1 MKQALSRHLSSHLS
15 SHLVP
20 SSPSQPGTPPRGTA
34 LDLGTRRAPLRGLLA
49 AALSFALVASAAW
62 LAPPSHAAPGTSCTG
77 STVHGSAVQ
86 DGSTWR
92 AYRGTTQLYSGGDM
106 LTAINTAIGGL
117 DAGRTSKQRVVVN
130 GSGTMS
136 ANARITLPSFTALE
150 SCGTI
155 HVTGTGSGNVA
166 GVYMRGATDIEVA
179 RLHLTGTPVYGIFAR
194 NVDNLRLRDIDM
206 RLSGGGIGIRIDNH
220 GDRSRFAR
228 NVQLNTVYV
237 SGAGSHAVE
246 TYGVD
251 GLTVGTVTARD
262 VGGSGLLLNET
273 INARVSVVDAVGA
286 GTGTGY
292 AAFRIANR
300 AGRVGSSYPTN
311 IEVGTVRASGGGRGV
326 FCVSESG
333 GLRINRVEL
342 TRTGNNPVLV
352 ENCTNVSLATTS
364 GTVVGGDVRLAA
376 RSEFAGNRDITLQNL
391 TLSSGARI
399 VENPC
404 ATNLTI
410 RNVTGPVVRCG

>member
-1 MKQALSRHLSSHLS
+1 MAPALRTTSLPARRRPRAALLATLASVALAATS
-15 SHLVP
+15 LVATAA
-20 SSPSQPGTPPRGTA
+20 PSQ
-34 LDLGTRRAPLRGLLA
+34 A
-49 AALSFALVASAAW
+49 A
-62 LAPPSHAAPGTSCTG
+62 GTSCTG
-77 STVHGSAVQ
+77 STVHGAAVQ

-92 AYRGTTQLYSGGDM
+92 AYRGSTQLYAGGDM

-136 ANARITLPSFTALE
+136 ANARITLPSYTTLE

-194 NVDNLRLRDIDM
+194 NVDNLRLREIDM
-206 RLSGGGIGIRIDNH
+206 RLSGGGIGVRIDNL
-220 GDRSRFAR
+220 GDTSRYAR
-228 NVQLNTVYV
+228 NITIDSAYV

-251 GLTVGTVTARD
+251 GLTVGTVTARG
-262 VGGSGLLLNET
+262 VGESGLLLNAT
-273 INARVSVVDAVGA
+273 INARISVVDAQNA

-311 IEVGTVRASGGGRGV
+311 IEVGTVRASGGGRGI
-326 FCVSESG
+326 FCVS
-333 GLRINRVEL
+333 
-342 TRTGNNPVLV
+342 
-352 ENCTNVSLATTS
+352 
-364 GTVVGGDVRLAA
+364 
-376 RSEFAGNRDITLQNL
+376 
-391 TLSSGARI
+391 
-399 VENPC
+399 
-404 ATNLTI
+404 
-410 RNVTGPVVRCG
+410 

>member
-1 MKQALSRHLSSHLS
+1 M
-15 SHLVP
+15 P
-20 SSPSQPGTPPRGTA
+20 SSLLARTA
-34 LDLGTRRAPLRGLLA
+34 RPARPARPLRPARRRAVLATLA
-49 AALSFALVASAAW
+49 AGATLVAGLVAAP
-62 LAPPSHAAPGTSCTG
+62 AAHAAPGTSCTG

-92 AYRGTTQLYSGGDM
+92 AYRGTRELWSGSDM
-106 LTAINTAIGGL
+106 LTAIQRAVDGL

-136 ANARITLPSFTALE
+136 ANARITLPSHTAFE

-155 HVTGTGSGNVA
+155 HVSGSGSGNVA
-166 GVYMRGATDIEVA
+166 GIYMRGVRDIEVA
-179 RLHLTGTPVYGIFAR
+179 RLAMTGTPVYGIFAR
-194 NVDNLRLRDIDM
+194 NVDDLRLRDVDM
-206 RLSGGGIGIRIDNH
+206 RLSGGGIGIRVDNH

-228 NVQLNTVYV
+228 NISIDRAYV

-251 GLTVGTVTARD
+251 GFTLGTLTARD
-262 VGGSGLLLNET
+262 VRESGLLLNQT
-273 INARVSVVDAVGA
+273 INARVGTVDAVNAGA
-286 GTGTGY
+286 GTGY

-311 IEVGTVRASGGGRGV
+311 IEVGTVRASGGGRGI

-333 GLRINRVEL
+333 GLRVNRVEL
-342 TRTGNNPVLV
+342 TNTGNNPVLI

-364 GTVVGGDVRLAA
+364 GTVSRGDVRLAERA
-376 RSEFAGNRDITLQNL
+376 DFPGNRDITLQNL
-391 TLSSGARI
+391 TLSNGARI

-404 ATNLTI
+404 ADNLVI
-410 RNVTGPVVRCG
+410 RNVSGPVQRC

>member
-1 MKQALSRHLSSHLS
+1 M
-15 SHLVP
+15 
-20 SSPSQPGTPPRGTA
+20 TT
-34 LDLGTRRAPLRGLLA
+34 DLLA
-49 AALSFALVASAAW
+49 PRARRTRARAALAGLAAVALAVTSLV

-92 AYRGTTQLYSGGDM
+92 AYRGSTQLWSGSDM
-106 LTAINTAIGGL
+106 LTAINTAIGAL

-136 ANARITLPSFTALE
+136 ANARITLPSYTTLE

-155 HVTGTGSGNVA
+155 HVSGSGSGNVA
-166 GVYMRGATDIEVA
+166 GVYARGATDIEVA
-179 RLHLTGTPVYGIFAR
+179 RLALTGTPVYGIFLR
-194 NVDNLRLRDIDM
+194 NVDNVRLRDIDM
-206 RLSGGGIGIRIDNH
+206 RLSGGGIGIRVDNH
-220 GDRSRFAR
+220 GDTSRYVR
-228 NVQLNTVYV
+228 NITINKAYV

-251 GLTVGTVTARD
+251 GLTVGTITARN
-262 VGGSGLLLNET
+262 VGESGLLLNAT
-273 INARVSVVDAVGA
+273 INATVSLVDAQGA

-300 AGRVGSSYPTN
+300 AGRIGSSYPTN
-311 IEVGTVRASGGGRGV
+311 IEVGTVKASGGGRGV

-342 TRTGNNPVLV
+342 VRTGNNPVLI
-352 ENCTNVSLATTS
+352 ENCTNVSLATS
-364 GTVVGGDVRLAA
+364 GGTVQGGDVRLAA
-376 RSEFAGNRDITLQNL
+376 RSDMTGNRDITLRNL
-391 TLSSGARI
+391 TLTDGARI
-399 VENPC
+399 VEKPC
-404 ATNLTI
+404 ASNLVISNVSGTI
-410 RNVTGPVVRCG
+410 VRC

>member
-1 MKQALSRHLSSHLS
+1 MATLR
-15 SHLVP
+15 P
-20 SSPSQPGTPPRGTA
+20 SPVRRTA
-34 LDLGTRRAPLRGLLA
+34 LTGLLA
-49 AALSFALVASAAW
+49 AALAAVTVV
-62 LAPPSHAAPGTSCTG
+62 LAPAVHAAPGTSCTG
-77 STVHGSAVQ
+77 SAVHASAVQ
-86 DGSTWR
+86 EGSTWR
-92 AYRGTTQLYSGGDM
+92 AYRGSTQVHSGSDM
-106 LTAINTAIGGL
+106 LTAINAAVGAL

-136 ANARITLPSFTALE
+136 ADARITLPSFTTLE

-155 HVTGTGSGNVA
+155 HVSGSGSGNVA

-206 RLSGGGIGIRIDNH
+206 RLSGGGIGVRVDNH
-220 GDRSRFAR
+220 GDRTRFAR
-228 NVQLNTVYV
+228 NITVNTLYV
-237 SGAGSHAVE
+237 SGAGSHALE

-262 VGGSGLLLNET
+262 VGESGVLLNET
-273 INARVSVVDAVGA
+273 VNATVGTVDAQNA

-311 IEVGTVRASGGGRGV
+311 ITVGTVKATGGGRGV

-333 GLRINRVEL
+333 GLRIDRVQL
-342 TRTGNNPVLV
+342 SGTGSNPILV
-352 ENCTNVSLATTS
+352 ENCTNVDIAPSG
-364 GTVVGGDVRLAA
+364 GTVSGGEVRLAA
-376 RSEFAGNRDITLQNL
+376 RTDMAVTRDVTLQNL
-391 TLSSGARI
+391 VLSNGARV
-399 VENPC
+399 VERPC
-404 ATNLTI
+404 VTNLTL
-410 RNVTGPVVRCG
+410 RNITGGSITRC

>member
-1 MKQALSRHLSSHLS
+1 MVTL
-15 SHLVP
+15 
-20 SSPSQPGTPPRGTA
+20 
-34 LDLGTRRAPLRGLLA
+34 LGRADRPVRAALLA
-49 AALSFALVASAAW
+49 GLTATGLAVAALAV
-62 LAPPSHAAPGTSCTG
+62 APPGHAAPGTSCTG

-92 AYRGTTQLYSGGDM
+92 AYRGSRELWSGSDM

-136 ANARITLPSFTALE
+136 ANARITLPSYTTLE

-155 HVTGTGSGNVA
+155 HVTGSGSGNVA

-179 RLHLTGTPVYGIFAR
+179 RLYLTGTPVYGIFAR

-206 RLSGGGIGIRIDNH
+206 RLSGGGIGVRIDNL
-220 GDRSRFAR
+220 GDTSRYAR
-228 NVQLNTVYV
+228 NISIDRAYV

-251 GLTVGTVTARD
+251 GLTVGTVTARN
-262 VGGSGLLLNET
+262 VGESGLLLNAT
-273 INARVSVVDAVGA
+273 INASVGTVDAQGA
-286 GTGTGY
+286 GSGTGY

-311 IEVGTVRASGGGRGV
+311 ITVGTVKASGGGRGV

-333 GLRINRVEL
+333 GLRINRVEIS
-342 TRTGNNPVLV
+342 RTGNNPVLI
-352 ENCTNVSLATTS
+352 ENCTNVTLAATS

-376 RSEFAGNRDITLQNL
+376 RSTMPANRDIAIRNL
-391 TLSSGARI
+391 ALSGGARV

-404 ATNLTI
+404 TVNLTI
-410 RNVTGPVVRCG
+410 ANVTGGSIVRC

>member
-1 MKQALSRHLSSHLS
+1 MRHAHARRRSRAILSALATTILCI
-15 SHLVP
+15 
-20 SSPSQPGTPPRGTA
+20 A
-34 LDLGTRRAPLRGLLA
+34 GLALA
-49 AALSFALVASAAW
+49 APA
-62 LAPPSHAAPGTSCTG
+62 HAAGTSCTG
-77 STVHGSAVQ
+77 STVHGAAVQ

-92 AYRGTTQLYSGGDM
+92 AYRGSTLLWEGADM
-106 LTAINTAIGGL
+106 LTAINTAISGL

-136 ANARITLPSFTALE
+136 ANARITMPSYTTLE

-155 HVTGTGSGNVA
+155 NVTGTGSGNVA
-166 GVYMRGATDIEVA
+166 GVYMRGAHDIEIA

-206 RLSGGGIGIRIDNH
+206 RLSGGLGVRIDNL
-220 GDRSRFAR
+220 GDTSVYAK
-228 NVQLNTVYV
+228 NIVIDSVYV

-262 VGGSGLLLNET
+262 VAHSGLLLNNT
-273 INARVSVVDAVGA
+273 VNATVGTVDAVGA

-300 AGRVGSSYPTN
+300 AGRIGDAYPTN
-311 IEVGTVRASGGGRGV
+311 IRVGTVKATGGGRGV

-333 GLRINRVEL
+333 GLIIDRVEL
-342 TRTGNNPVLV
+342 TDTGNNPVLI
-352 ENCTNVSLATTS
+352 ENCTNVSLATS
-364 GTVVGGDVRLAA
+364 GGTISRGDVRLAE
-376 RSEFAGNRDITLQNL
+376 RTEFPGNRDITLRNL
-391 TLSSGARI
+391 TLINGARI

-404 ATNLTI
+404 ADNLVI
-410 RNVTGPVVRCG
+410 SNVTGPIVRCS

>member
-1 MKQALSRHLSSHLS
+1 MVTL
-15 SHLVP
+15 
-20 SSPSQPGTPPRGTA
+20 
-34 LDLGTRRAPLRGLLA
+34 LGRADRPVRAALLA
-49 AALSFALVASAAW
+49 GLTATGLAVAALAV
-62 LAPPSHAAPGTSCTG
+62 APPGHAAPGTSCTG

-92 AYRGTTQLYSGGDM
+92 AYRGSRELWSGSDM

-136 ANARITLPSFTALE
+136 ANARITLPSYTTLE

-155 HVTGTGSGNVA
+155 HVTGSGSGNVA

-179 RLHLTGTPVYGIFAR
+179 RLYLTGTPVYGIFAR

-206 RLSGGGIGIRIDNH
+206 RLSGGGIGVRIDNL
-220 GDRSRFAR
+220 GDTSRYAR
-228 NVQLNTVYV
+228 NISIDRAYV

-251 GLTVGTVTARD
+251 GLTVGTVTARN
-262 VGGSGLLLNET
+262 VGESGLLLNAT
-273 INARVSVVDAVGA
+273 INASVGTVDAQDA
-286 GTGTGY
+286 GSGTGY

-311 IEVGTVRASGGGRGV
+311 ITVGTVKASGGGRGV

-333 GLRINRVEL
+333 GLRINRVEIS
-342 TRTGNNPVLV
+342 RTGNNPVLI
-352 ENCTNVSLATTS
+352 ENCTNVTLAATS

-376 RSEFAGNRDITLQNL
+376 RSTMPANRDIAIRNL
-391 TLSSGARI
+391 ALSGGARV

-404 ATNLTI
+404 TVNLTI
-410 RNVTGPVVRCG
+410 ANVTGGSIVRC